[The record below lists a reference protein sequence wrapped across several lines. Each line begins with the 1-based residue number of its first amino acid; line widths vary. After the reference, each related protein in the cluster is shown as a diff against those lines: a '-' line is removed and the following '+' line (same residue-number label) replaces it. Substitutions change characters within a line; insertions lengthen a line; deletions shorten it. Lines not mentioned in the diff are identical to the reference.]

1 MGDDYRSIIRP
12 DEPMPDA
19 DEIGR
24 IGLPE
29 LASLLAEWAARDS
42 TLRRRLYTLL
52 AASKSERAGRQAKK
66 PQHIQDFATADANY
80 LVGASP
86 VMKDIYE
93 AIRKYAPSNA
103 PVLILGE
110 TGTGK
115 ELVARALH
123 QRSPQRDGP
132 FVAINCGAIPHNLV
146 GSELFGFEK
155 GSFTGAMARKIGRV
169 EAANG
174 GTVFFDEI
182 GDLPLD
188 TQIHLLR
195 FLQEKTI
202 ERIGGH
208 DSITINARVIAATNI
223 DLKKAVG
230 RKDFREDLY
239 YRLNVLT
246 LSMPPLRDRGS
257 DIALL
262 AKFYLKR
269 FADELS
275 REAMEL
281 SPEALALVGAY
292 PWPGNVREL
301 VACIRRAVVMADG
314 LTILAEDLGIPIRS
328 KVIDGS
334 VHGLGRARGDA
345 EASLV
350 RQTLENHHFNMSQ
363 TAKKLNVSRA
373 TLYRLV
379 EKHGIELGRE
389 RFHGRTYPDTY

>member
-1 MGDDYRSIIRP
+1 MGTEYRSIIRP
-12 DEPMPDA
+12 DEAVLDA
-19 DEIGR
+19 GEIGR

-29 LASLLAEWAARDS
+29 LATLLSEWAARDPA
-42 TLRRRLYTLL
+42 LRRRLCELL
-52 AASKSERAGRQAKK
+52 AAKPQRVGSQAKK
-66 PQHIQDFATADANY
+66 PQHIQDFTTADANY

-86 VMKDIYE
+86 VMKSIYE

-155 GSFTGAMARKIGRV
+155 GSFTGAMARRIGRV

-182 GDLPLD
+182 GDLPLE

-208 DSITINARVIAATNI
+208 DLITINARVIAATNV

-230 RKDFREDLY
+230 RREFREDLY

-269 FADELS
+269 FAEELD
-275 REAMEL
+275 REVMEL
-281 SPEALALVGAY
+281 SPEALAVIGAH

-301 VACIRRAVVMADG
+301 VACVRRAVVMADS

-328 KVIDGS
+328 RAVDGPAQ
-334 VHGLGRARGDA
+334 GLGRARGDA

-350 RQTLENHHFNMSQ
+350 RQALENHHFNMSQ

-379 EKHGIELGRE
+379 EKHGIELGRD
-389 RFHGRTYPDTY
+389 RVHGRTYPDTH